1 MVSFY
6 LHDSFIQALSRLG
19 ISESERMA
27 IYALVAAVLHLG
39 NIEFE
44 DSPEDVR
51 GGCKVKRQSE
61 STLAE
66 VARLLGID
74 PGELRMAL
82 VSRLMQSS
90 RGGVKGTA
98 IMFV

>member
-1 MVSFY
+1 M
-6 LHDSFIQALSRLG
+6 
-19 ISESERMA
+19 
-27 IYALVAAVLHLG
+27 VAAVLHLG

-44 DSPEDVR
+44 DSPEDLR
-51 GGCKVKRQSE
+51 GGCRVQRQSE
-61 STLAE
+61 SSLTEAS
-66 VARLLGID
+66 RIIGID

-98 IMFV
+98 IMSVEFH